1 MHATW
6 NALVKG
12 NDDKTIGMAAVV
24 LGAVPLA
31 IPAIVI
37 APWPAAESWPFI
49 AGGVVLH
56 IGYQLF
62 LLLSYGLGDLTLVYP
77 IARGSAPLLVAGI
90 SVLFLGEALSQGE
103 LLAISLI
110 ALGIASLVAA
120 RGRDG
125 LRNPKAA
132 GLALATGL
140 FVAGYSL
147 VDGLGARLAGTAVG
161 YFAWLTTIN
170 AVVFALIMRVRRPG
184 LLTRVASEARRLALG
199 GGAASFLAFTIVVW
213 AFTQAPIPL
222 VAALREVSVV
232 FAVIIGV
239 VFLKEPINLA
249 KLASTALTI
258 SGAALMKLIR

>member
-1 MHATW
+1 M
-6 NALVKG
+6 
-12 NDDKTIGMAAVV
+12 
-24 LGAVPLA
+24 
-31 IPAIVI
+31 
-37 APWPAAESWPFI
+37 
-49 AGGVVLH
+49 
-56 IGYQLF
+56 
-62 LLLSYGLGDLTLVYP
+62 
-77 IARGSAPLLVAGI
+77 
-90 SVLFLGEALSQGE
+90 FLGEALSQGE